1 LSNKKRKEVK
11 AYFQISSSVTAMLVP
26 FPHLSHIIPAVS
38 PIIVDAVVVFIMWW
52 NFSGVIAKR

>member
-1 LSNKKRKEVK
+1 MK

-52 NFSGVIAKR
+52 NISGVIAKR